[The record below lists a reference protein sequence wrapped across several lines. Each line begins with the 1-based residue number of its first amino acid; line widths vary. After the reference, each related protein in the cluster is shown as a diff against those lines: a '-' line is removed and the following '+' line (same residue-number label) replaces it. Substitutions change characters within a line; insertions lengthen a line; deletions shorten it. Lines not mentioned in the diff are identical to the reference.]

1 MRISDWSS
9 DVCSSD
15 LKSTDRRIAF
25 RGFGLDQLENL
36 GSPQNGYL
44 WPERLVLDYDVGFAQ
59 GDGAAA
65 GGSLKRNADVGSGLS
80 NRRPILP
87 RCAQPSCVQ
96 GADPAVSEQIEGIS
110 YRRLPSAI
118 LAVNDGE
125 FLALLD

>member
-1 MRISDWSS
+1 MLRRPPR
-9 DVCSSD
+9 
-15 LKSTDRRIAF
+15 STRTYQLFPDTTLF
-25 RGFGLDQLENL
+25 R
-36 GSPQNGYL
+36 S
-44 WPERLVLDYDVGFAQ
+44 GFAQ

-65 GGSLKRNADVGSGLS
+65 GGSLKRNADVCSGLS

-125 FLALLD
+125 FLALLEWQSKLRYGPAKVLD